1 MKKIKIKNP
10 YREELKKVPPVPPLS
25 ELLHQRFQ
33 ATVNTK
39 ILPFRSQRVCILF
52 RYFVVEQKPLE
63 GLEARGLFPGLTIGQ
78 PFGKPFT
85 NRDFALRS
93 SSLAKVVV

>member
-52 RYFVVEQKPLE
+52 RYFVDFHESLK
-63 GLEARGLFPGLTIGQ
+63 GLGAWGEYSGFTIFYPDVVILTTSIA
-78 PFGKPFT
+78 P
-85 NRDFALRS
+85 ALS
-93 SSLAKVVV
+93 KIIHKEEV